1 MAQENQNNTEV
12 TGMVLQSTPIGE
24 YDRRVV
30 LLTRERGRIS
40 AFARG
45 ARRPGNP
52 LMAAASPFCFGKF
65 SLYEGRNSY
74 VLRDAS
80 IGNYFESIRVDVEK
94 TCYASYFMEILS
106 YYTRENN
113 DETMPLILGYF
124 SLRALENER
133 IGPRLVRCIFE
144 IKMVMIEGE
153 YPGKRP
159 DRACSETLSY
169 TLEYIGTHE
178 ISKLYSFTLSD
189 EALAELEEYCEW
201 MCSRV
206 FRHHF
211 TSLEILGML
220 RTNVEKRK

>member
-1 MAQENQNNTEV
+1 MTGENQDKTEV

-24 YDRRVV
+24 YDRRVI
-30 LLTRERGRIS
+30 LLTREKGRIS

-45 ARRPGNP
+45 ARRPGSP

-65 SLYEGRNSY
+65 TVFEGRSSY
-74 VLRDAS
+74 VLRDAFVS
-80 IGNYFESIRVDVEK
+80 NYFETIRADVEK

-113 DETMPLILGYF
+113 DETIPLILGYF
-124 SLRALENER
+124 SLRALDNPR

-144 IKMVMIEGE
+144 IKIVMIEGE
-153 YPGKRP
+153 FPGKRR
-159 DRACSETLSY
+159 DRTCSETLSY
-169 TLEYIGTHE
+169 TLEYIWSHE
-178 ISKLYSFTLSD
+178 ISKLYSFTLSG
-189 EALAELEEYCEW
+189 EVLEEMEEYCGW